1 MTYSELRASDAER
14 ERVVAFL
21 REHALLGRLT
31 DDELEERIGLAYA
44 AVTVGDLETLIAD
57 LPRASRPRSRPAV
70 ARPSAP
76 RPSAVRHHHHRHGP
90 PPALIGLGIGALLI
104 SGVGVAA
111 LGLIVAIGVALI
123 ATVFALSVV
132 LGPILLVALL
142 IIAASKRHHR
152 RGAGALAH
160 RSTERQRAT
169 NGEDGSRSSPP
180 LPITQDQT
188 ARRGGLSRSRRR
200 VSTHVRDDLT
210 ALRELERVP
219 LGLPAGLE
227 LEWLGVAGY
236 RLTYEG
242 TTVLVDPYVS
252 RVPLLS
258 VSCAGPTLPDA
269 TLIDRYVRRAD
280 AILIGHTHWDHAV
293 DAPAIA
299 RRDGATVYG
308 SDSLARL
315 MALHGLDGVIVE
327 PGAGTRSARSRSA
340 SRPAA
345 TRSCCSAARSR
356 STAR

>member
-1 MTYSELRASDAER
+1 M
-14 ERVVAFL
+14 
-21 REHALLGRLT
+21 
-31 DDELEERIGLAYA
+31 
-44 AVTVGDLETLIAD
+44 
-57 LPRASRPRSRPAV
+57 P
-70 ARPSAP
+70 
-76 RPSAVRHHHHRHGP
+76 
-90 PPALIGLGIGALLI
+90 
-104 SGVGVAA
+104 
-111 LGLIVAIGVALI
+111 
-123 ATVFALSVV
+123 
-132 LGPILLVALL
+132 
-142 IIAASKRHHR
+142 
-152 RGAGALAH
+152 
-160 RSTERQRAT
+160 
-169 NGEDGSRSSPP
+169 
-180 LPITQDQT
+180 
-188 ARRGGLSRSRRR
+188 
-200 VSTHVRDDLT
+200 DDLT

-236 RLTYEG
+236 RLSYEG

-258 VSCAGPTLPDA
+258 VILRRPTLPDA

-327 PGAGTRSARSRSA
+327 PGRGTRSGRSRSA

>member
-1 MTYSELRASDAER
+1 
-14 ERVVAFL
+14 
-21 REHALLGRLT
+21 
-31 DDELEERIGLAYA
+31 
-44 AVTVGDLETLIAD
+44 
-57 LPRASRPRSRPAV
+57 
-70 ARPSAP
+70 
-76 RPSAVRHHHHRHGP
+76 
-90 PPALIGLGIGALLI
+90 
-104 SGVGVAA
+104 
-111 LGLIVAIGVALI
+111 
-123 ATVFALSVV
+123 
-132 LGPILLVALL
+132 
-142 IIAASKRHHR
+142 
-152 RGAGALAH
+152 
-160 RSTERQRAT
+160 
-169 NGEDGSRSSPP
+169 
-180 LPITQDQT
+180 
-188 ARRGGLSRSRRR
+188 
-200 VSTHVRDDLT
+200 VSDDLT

-258 VSCAGPTLPDA
+258 VILRRPTLPDA

-327 PGAGTRSARSRSA
+327 PGRRYEIGPFTVSFTPSRHSKLLFGRKVPFDGPLTCEDLHGLSPGAYRCGDVFGIRIEVAGTSFYHQGSADLRDDARIEPVDVFLAGIAGRQVTPHYWRRILPRLDPRVVVPTHYDNFFAPLDKPLSLVRRVELEGLPDEIRAVS
-340 SRPAA
+340 
-345 TRSCCSAARSR
+345 SAAALAAVPRADR
-356 STAR
+356 

>member
-1 MTYSELRASDAER
+1 MS
-14 ERVVAFL
+14 
-21 REHALLGRLT
+21 
-31 DDELEERIGLAYA
+31 
-44 AVTVGDLETLIAD
+44 
-57 LPRASRPRSRPAV
+57 
-70 ARPSAP
+70 
-76 RPSAVRHHHHRHGP
+76 
-90 PPALIGLGIGALLI
+90 
-104 SGVGVAA
+104 
-111 LGLIVAIGVALI
+111 
-123 ATVFALSVV
+123 
-132 LGPILLVALL
+132 
-142 IIAASKRHHR
+142 
-152 RGAGALAH
+152 
-160 RSTERQRAT
+160 
-169 NGEDGSRSSPP
+169 
-180 LPITQDQT
+180 
-188 ARRGGLSRSRRR
+188 
-200 VSTHVRDDLT
+200 DDLT

-258 VSCAGPTLPDA
+258 VILRRPTLPDA

-327 PGAGTRSARSRSA
+327 PGRRYEIGPFTVSFTPSRHSKLLFGRKVPFDGPLTCEDLHGLSPGAYRCGDVFGIRIEVAGTSFYHQGSADLRDDAHIEPVDVFLAGIAGRQVTPHYWRRILPRLDPRVVVPTHYDNFFAPLDKPLSLVRRADLAGLPDEIRAVSSA
-340 SRPAA
+340 TTLAA
-345 TRSCCSAARSR
+345 VPRDR
-356 STAR
+356 

>member
-1 MTYSELRASDAER
+1 MS
-14 ERVVAFL
+14 
-21 REHALLGRLT
+21 
-31 DDELEERIGLAYA
+31 
-44 AVTVGDLETLIAD
+44 
-57 LPRASRPRSRPAV
+57 
-70 ARPSAP
+70 
-76 RPSAVRHHHHRHGP
+76 
-90 PPALIGLGIGALLI
+90 
-104 SGVGVAA
+104 
-111 LGLIVAIGVALI
+111 
-123 ATVFALSVV
+123 
-132 LGPILLVALL
+132 
-142 IIAASKRHHR
+142 
-152 RGAGALAH
+152 
-160 RSTERQRAT
+160 
-169 NGEDGSRSSPP
+169 
-180 LPITQDQT
+180 
-188 ARRGGLSRSRRR
+188 
-200 VSTHVRDDLT
+200 DDLT

-258 VSCAGPTLPDA
+258 VILRRPTLPDA

-327 PGAGTRSARSRSA
+327 PGRRYEIGPFTVSFTPSRHSKLLFGRKVPFDGPLTCEDLHGLSPGAYRCGDVFGIRIEVAGTSFYHQGSADLRDDAHIEPVDVFLAGIAGRQVTPHYWRRILPRLDPRVVVPTHYDTFFAPLDKPLSLVRRADLAGLPDEIRAVS
-340 SRPAA
+340 
-345 TRSCCSAARSR
+345 SAAALAAVPRADR
-356 STAR
+356 

>member
-1 MTYSELRASDAER
+1 MS
-14 ERVVAFL
+14 
-21 REHALLGRLT
+21 
-31 DDELEERIGLAYA
+31 
-44 AVTVGDLETLIAD
+44 
-57 LPRASRPRSRPAV
+57 
-70 ARPSAP
+70 
-76 RPSAVRHHHHRHGP
+76 
-90 PPALIGLGIGALLI
+90 
-104 SGVGVAA
+104 
-111 LGLIVAIGVALI
+111 
-123 ATVFALSVV
+123 
-132 LGPILLVALL
+132 
-142 IIAASKRHHR
+142 
-152 RGAGALAH
+152 
-160 RSTERQRAT
+160 
-169 NGEDGSRSSPP
+169 
-180 LPITQDQT
+180 
-188 ARRGGLSRSRRR
+188 
-200 VSTHVRDDLT
+200 DDLT

-258 VSCAGPTLPDA
+258 VILRRPTLPDA

-327 PGAGTRSARSRSA
+327 PGRRYEIGPFTVSFTPSRHSKLLFGRKVPFDGPLTCEDLHGLSPGAYRCGDVFGIRIEVAGTSFYHQGSADLRDDARIEPVDVFLAGIAGRQVTPHYWRRILPRLDPRVVVPTHYDNFFAPLDKPLSLVRRADLAGLPDEIRAVSSA
-340 SRPAA
+340 TTLAA
-345 TRSCCSAARSR
+345 VPRDR
-356 STAR
+356 

>member
-1 MTYSELRASDAER
+1 MS
-14 ERVVAFL
+14 
-21 REHALLGRLT
+21 
-31 DDELEERIGLAYA
+31 
-44 AVTVGDLETLIAD
+44 
-57 LPRASRPRSRPAV
+57 
-70 ARPSAP
+70 
-76 RPSAVRHHHHRHGP
+76 
-90 PPALIGLGIGALLI
+90 
-104 SGVGVAA
+104 
-111 LGLIVAIGVALI
+111 
-123 ATVFALSVV
+123 
-132 LGPILLVALL
+132 
-142 IIAASKRHHR
+142 
-152 RGAGALAH
+152 
-160 RSTERQRAT
+160 
-169 NGEDGSRSSPP
+169 
-180 LPITQDQT
+180 
-188 ARRGGLSRSRRR
+188 
-200 VSTHVRDDLT
+200 DDLT

-258 VSCAGPTLPDA
+258 VILRRPTLPDA

-327 PGAGTRSARSRSA
+327 PGRRYEIGPFTVSFTPSRHSKLLFGRKVPFDGPLTCEDLHGLSPGAYRCGDVFGIRIEVAGTSFYHQGSADLRDDAHIEPVDVFLAGIAGRQVTPHYWRRILPRLDPRVVVPTHYDNFFAPLDKPLSLVRRVELEGLPDEIRAVS
-340 SRPAA
+340 
-345 TRSCCSAARSR
+345 SAAALAAVPRADR
-356 STAR
+356 